1 MASSRSRIRL
11 PTTLQAAFTAV
22 GAFQLPVGS
31 KDAALVV
38 RLPPG
43 GYTVQVSGAAR
54 TTGTVLVEV
63 YDLDP

>member
-1 MASSRSRIRL
+1 
-11 PTTLQAAFTAV
+11 LQAAFTAA
-22 GAFQLPVGS
+22 GAFQLPAGS
-31 KDAALVV
+31 TDAALVI

-43 GYTVQVSGAAR
+43 GYTVQVSGAGR